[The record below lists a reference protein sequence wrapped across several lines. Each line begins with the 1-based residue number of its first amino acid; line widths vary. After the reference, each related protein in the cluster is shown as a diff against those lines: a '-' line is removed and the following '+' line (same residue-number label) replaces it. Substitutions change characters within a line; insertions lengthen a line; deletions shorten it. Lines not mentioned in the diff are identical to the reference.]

1 MKGREGASDTEFSPG
16 GRLNAA
22 FCGIKGPRPG
32 FAPWAFSIRDDETTP
47 QMAFALRILS
57 AVTAA
62 AALTCAAPALGAPA
76 PPQQHLELGHMMGR
90 WYEVARLPNKTQHD
104 CQGGTSDWVKSAD
117 GYSVVQ
123 TCHRGSLT
131 APPTEW
137 KAKAKVVDPQTNARF
152 KMSFFGGLVSQEYW
166 VLDSRTDQGWLIL
179 GTPGG
184 HFLWLM
190 SQRPSLAPAA
200 KAQAVARIRQLGYDV
215 AALEYPLPARN

>member
-1 MKGREGASDTEFSPG
+1 MASARFS
-16 GRLNAA
+16 
-22 FCGIKGPRPG
+22 
-32 FAPWAFSIRDDETTP
+32 
-47 QMAFALRILS
+47 LS
-57 AVTAA
+57 ALTLAA
-62 AALTCAAPALGAPA
+62 VLACAAPALAANPS
-76 PPQQHLELGHMMGR
+76 PPQQRLELGHMMGR

-123 TCHRGSLT
+123 TCHRGSLA

-137 KAKAKVVDPQTNARF
+137 KAKAKVVDPETNARF

-184 HFLWLM
+184 HYLWLM
-190 SQRPSLAPAA
+190 SQRPNLTATAR
-200 KAQAVARIRQLGYDV
+200 AQAVARIRQLGYDV
-215 AALEYPLPARN
+215 AALEFPQPARN